1 MTDKAIPATPAVPPE
16 FYADVNAFIDM
27 ANGIEK
33 RLDSHNAQLAMMHG
47 FSRYAAHHYLRTAT
61 IDNLKQRESF
71 ADYITK
77 GVVQLVMENL
87 TQMAGPVAAATGQK
101 ESPAK

>member
-1 MTDKAIPATPAVPPE
+1 MTDKASPATPVVPPE

-47 FSRYAAHHYLRTAT
+47 FSRYAAHHYLRTAKV
-61 IDNLKQRESF
+61 DDLKQRES
-71 ADYITK
+71 
-77 GVVQLVMENL
+77 
-87 TQMAGPVAAATGQK
+87 
-101 ESPAK
+101 